1 MHLIKDENGNHYSS
15 WSLSMFMSIHMRT
28 DIPIHMPHTHE
39 HGHEEEHH
47 HHHDHDHGCEGS
59 CDTGCSGCSGAAQ
72 GPESTACQHFL
83 AICWIIMKAMPGSWT
98 RWLARSAEAG
108 MSEAAEQIKKG
119 VAEFQKG
126 NMYLSLALSM
136 VKEDK

>member
-1 MHLIKDENGNHYSS
+1 MHLIKDENGN
-15 WSLSMFMSIHMRT
+15 L
-28 DIPIHMPHTHE
+28 IPHGHEHVHEHTHEDGHTHTHAHTHE

-47 HHHDHDHGCEGS
+47 HHHDHEHGCGGS
-59 CDTGCSGCSGAAQ
+59 CGAAKDPKAQ
-72 GPESTACQHFL
+72 LVALLGYMLDHNESH
-83 AICWIIMKAMPGSWT
+83 
-98 RWLARSAEAG
+98 ARELDDMAAKISEAG

>member
-1 MHLIKDENGNHYSS
+1 MHLIKDENGN
-15 WSLSMFMSIHMRT
+15 L
-28 DIPIHMPHTHE
+28 IPHGHEHVHEHTHE
-39 HGHEEEHH
+39 DGHTHTHAHTHE
-47 HHHDHDHGCEGS
+47 HGCEGS
-59 CDTGCSGCSGAAQ
+59 CDTGCNGCGGAAKDPKAQ
-72 GPESTACQHFL
+72 LVALLGYMLDHNESH
-83 AICWIIMKAMPGSWT
+83 
-98 RWLARSAEAG
+98 ARELDDMAAKISEAG

>member
-1 MHLIKDENGNHYSS
+1 MAAATSQKVS
-15 WSLSMFMSIHMRT
+15 T
-28 DIPIHMPHTHE
+28 DGRPPKAQLVALLGYML
-39 HGHEEEHH
+39 
-47 HHHDHDHGCEGS
+47 DHNESHARELD
-59 CDTGCSGCSGAAQ
+59 DMAAKI
-72 GPESTACQHFL
+72 S
-83 AICWIIMKAMPGSWT
+83 
-98 RWLARSAEAG
+98 EAG